1 MNNAGALAGRGIV
14 VTRPRAQAG
23 PLASAIEQEGATA
36 LVYPAIE
43 IRDVEDLRGLHAI
56 IDRLDAFD
64 LAVFVSPNAVQAALK
79 LVRARRSSGWPRHL
93 RVATIGQGSRREL
106 EQQGFSGV
114 IAPHGRADSES
125 LLAMLEGAAQSIA
138 RLVIFRGEGG
148 RELLAEALSARG
160 AKVEYAE
167 CYRRVRP
174 VLDAAPLL
182 AAWARGEV
190 DAVTVSSGEGLRN
203 FCALI
208 GSAGQAW
215 LRGTPLFVPHAR
227 VAADAAQSG
236 IATVRVSGP
245 GDAEVL
251 EALVAYFRDAQ

>member
-1 MNNAGALAGRGIV
+1 M
-14 VTRPRAQAG
+14 TRPLAQATR
-23 PLASAIEQEGATA
+23 LASAIEREGATA

-43 IRDVEDLRGLHAI
+43 IRDVEDLRTLHAI

-64 LAVFVSPNAVQAALK
+64 LAVFVSPNAVTTALK
-79 LVRARRSSGWPRHL
+79 LVRARRTRGWPRRL
-93 RVATIGQGSRREL
+93 RVAAIGQGSRREL

-125 LLAMLEGAAQSIA
+125 LLALLEGEAQSVA
-138 RLVIFRGEGG
+138 HVVIFRGESG
-148 RELLAEALSARG
+148 REVLAEALTARG

-174 VLDAAPLL
+174 EPDATPLL

-203 FCALI
+203 FFALI
-208 GSAGQAW
+208 GSAGQAR
-215 LRGTPLFVPHAR
+215 LRRTPVFVPHAR
-227 VAADAAQSG
+227 VAADAEQLG
-236 IATVRVSGP
+236 VATVRVSGP